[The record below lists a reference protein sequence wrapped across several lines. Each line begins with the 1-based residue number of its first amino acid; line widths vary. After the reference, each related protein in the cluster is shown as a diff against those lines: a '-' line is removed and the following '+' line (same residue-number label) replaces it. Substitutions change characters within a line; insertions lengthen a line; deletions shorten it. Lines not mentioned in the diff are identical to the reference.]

1 MHSQK
6 SRSLRRSLACV
17 IFALGVGLGGY
28 SSGAAEN
35 AVLKTEFIYDK
46 APFPE
51 CHASTI
57 AETKSGLVASWF
69 GGTHEKHPDVGIWV
83 ARFAD
88 GKWTTPVEVANG
100 VQDDG
105 KTCHPTWNPVLFQP
119 KDGPLL
125 LFYKVGP
132 SPSTWWGMLI
142 TSTDGGKTWSKPKR
156 LPEGILGPIKNK
168 PEQLADG
175 SLLCPTSTEHDGW
188 RVHMERTPDLGET
201 WTKTGSLNNP
211 KEFGAIQP
219 AILIHPDNRVQI
231 LCRSRQQRITDA
243 WSNDGGKTWGPMTA
257 TSVVNPNSGIDAVT
271 LKDGR
276 HLLIYNPVPKGRT
289 PLAIA
294 LSLDG
299 KTWKDVVT
307 LETQPGEYSY
317 PAIIQ
322 TSDGLVHVTY
332 TWKRERVKH
341 AVLDPAKLK

>member
-1 MHSQK
+1 MIFQK
-6 SRSLRRSLACV
+6 LRSFRFFEAALLLV
-17 IFALGVGLGGY
+17 LGVGAGCV
-28 SSGAAEN
+28 SSRPPEN
-35 AVLKTEFIYDK
+35 PMLKTEFIYDK

-57 AETKSGLVASWF
+57 AESKSGLVASWF
-69 GGTHEKHPDVGIWV
+69 GGTHEKHLDVGIWV
-83 ARFAD
+83 SRIAD
-88 GKWTTPVEVANG
+88 GKWTAPIEVANG
-100 VQDDG
+100 AQDDG
-105 KTCHPTWNPVLFQP
+105 KTRHPTWNPVLFQP

-188 RVHMERTPDLGET
+188 RVHMERTSDLGHT

-219 AILIHPDNRVQI
+219 AILLHPDNRVQI
-231 LCRSRQQRITDA
+231 LCRSRQQRITEA
-243 WSNDGGKTWGPMTA
+243 WSNDGGKTWGPMKA

-294 LSLDG
+294 LSSDG
-299 KTWKDVVT
+299 KAWKDVVT
-307 LETQPGEYSY
+307 LETEPGEYSY

-322 TSDGLVHVTY
+322 ISDGLIHVTY

-341 AVLDPAKLK
+341 VVIDPAKLK